1 MCYFITHGKVMAIS
15 SKTVLLD
22 DENYYKYRIG
32 KMKWEFL
39 TNISLA
45 KNSFMI
51 WRNIESFKQV
61 N

>member
-1 MCYFITHGKVMAIS
+1 MAIS